1 MNPERI
7 VSLRNKWFTYSVGLT
22 AGVAVVSIVVG
33 FIWLPSAHPDA
44 GAFGVWYTICRA
56 AGVIRVPPIHE
67 QVVQPTYITTP
78 VEITP
83 RMLRHASTESIG
95 HGATLALR
103 CAMCHSVRRLSQ
115 ADTPNLAGQS
125 GAVIYKE
132 LVDFK
137 TGARASAI
145 MQPLV
150 ANLSDAEMQDLAGY
164 YAYLP
169 RPRLDRSS
177 ADGAPRIVV
186 DGAPMRGIAPCGACH
201 GGPGAKAGAPWLEGQ
216 PEVYLRAQLGGF
228 ASGARHNDIDEQM
241 RNVAREM
248 TQQEIDSVSR
258 YFANHR

>member
-201 GGPGAKAGAPWLEGQ
+201 RGPGAKAGAPWLEGQ